1 MTKEQEEKARSIVS
15 AGQWSVSWAIV
26 AALLVTVARVPTWDW
41 MGWVIGWYIAG
52 AGPIW
57 LIAGMYLCWR
67 LPDARRFLVIPL
79 EIIILLCG
87 VAMIEWQLERGKD
100 VEANG
105 ARQAFLDSPS
115 YKTALDAYNIA
126 KADWEGTA
134 TRTGAIPG
142 DFTTG
147 ARENKAAGDEKKAAF
162 EKAKRDLLALEPQIP
177 KGAENKSVDNL
188 FSFAGPDWAPW
199 IKGIVLLLLAA
210 GDQAVAMANTWRRSE
225 KPGPVQRRAVP
236 SVPAPKPVERPQ
248 APRPALAPIRFEP
261 IKTARDYMA
270 AATEG
275 RNDGKAWGRETV
287 AKKLGISE
295 RQVRKLYDECVAQ
308 GLIRPGTA
316 PKLAAMSSAQN

>member
-1 MTKEQEEKARSIVS
+1 MTQEQEDKLRGIVS

-26 AALLVTVARVPTWDW
+26 AALLVTVARVPTFEW

-52 AGPIW
+52 AGPVW

-67 LPDARRFLVIPL
+67 LPGNRRFLVIPL

-100 VEANG
+100 VEASG
-105 ARQAFLDSPS
+105 TRQAFLDSPS

-162 EKAKRDLLALEPQIP
+162 EKAKRDLLALEPQMP
-177 KGAENKSVDNL
+177 KGAENKSVDDL

-225 KPGPVQRRAVP
+225 KTVPVQRRSVP
-236 SVPAPKPVERPQ
+236 SVPASKPVEKPET
-248 APRPALAPIRFEP
+248 PRHELKPLPFEP
-261 IKTARDYMA
+261 IKTVHDYLAAARD
-270 AATEG
+270 G
-275 RNDGKAWGRETV
+275 RDDGKAWGREVV

-295 RQVRKLYDECVAQ
+295 RQVRKLYDECVAL
-308 GLIRPGTA
+308 GMIRPGTA
-316 PKLAAMSSAQN
+316 PKLARMS